1 MGKLTVCDRC
11 GKVIEDERHLSS
23 VFFKERIVKG
33 NFTLWKGYRRSIEI
47 ELCPSCCRELEDW
60 IMCNDEVKP
69 QCRRKQG
76 RYELIQCKLC
86 KHSFKQ
92 NSKSDTLLCDR
103 SWTYD
108 SEGRKVFRVVA
119 DDFHCNFG
127 RID

>member
-1 MGKLTVCDRC
+1 
-11 GKVIEDERHLSS
+11 
-23 VFFKERIVKG
+23 
-33 NFTLWKGYRRSIEI
+33 
-47 ELCPSCCRELEDW
+47 
-60 IMCNDEVKP
+60 MCNEDAKLFA
-69 QCRRKQG
+69 RRKQG

-86 KHSFKQ
+86 KHSFKR

-119 DDFHCNFG
+119 DDFYCNFG